1 MYDIKV
7 SIELEAANPLAADD
21 IRDLLEI
28 ALGYMGDNV
37 IIRSEVT
44 ES

>member
-7 SIELEAANPLAADD
+7 SIELEAANSLVADD

-37 IIRSEVT
+37 IIRSEAT